1 LTKVNAC
8 DLDRLQHFMLPV
20 VPDQGCNMSFQR
32 ILIAVDK
39 GPVAAHA
46 IEVALDLAAALKAHT
61 AVIHVAAPPVM
72 YGNDAGIPR
81 SELMELAR
89 EEGLALL
96 AQLRENPA
104 LPAFAHEFLE
114 GGDPATEIVKA
125 AQEWPA
131 DIIVMGSHGRQ
142 GISRVLLGSVA
153 ESVVRHA
160 PCPVL
165 VVRSKT

>member
-1 LTKVNAC
+1 
-8 DLDRLQHFMLPV
+8 
-20 VPDQGCNMSFQR
+20 MSFQR

-46 IEVALDLAAALKAHT
+46 IEVALDLAAALKAQT
-61 AVIHVAAPPVM
+61 AVIHVATPPVP
-72 YGNDAGIPR
+72 YRIDAGIPKN
-81 SELMELAR
+81 ELIELAR

-96 AQLRENPA
+96 AQMRENPA
-104 LPAFAHEFLE
+104 MPVFAREFLE
-114 GGDPATEIVKA
+114 GGDPATEIVRA

-131 DIIVMGSHGRQ
+131 DIIVMGSHGRE
-142 GISRVLLGSVA
+142 GISRALLGSVA

-165 VVRSKT
+165 VVRSKA

>member
-1 LTKVNAC
+1 
-8 DLDRLQHFMLPV
+8 
-20 VPDQGCNMSFQR
+20 MSFRR

-46 IEVALDLAAALKAHT
+46 IEVGLDLAAALKAQA
-61 AVIHVAAPPVM
+61 AVIHVTAPPVM
-72 YGNDAGIPR
+72 YESDAGIPK
-81 SELMELAR
+81 SELTELAR
-89 EEGLALL
+89 EEGIALL

-114 GGDPATEIVKA
+114 GGDPATEIARA

-131 DIIVMGSHGRQ
+131 DIIVMGSHGRG

-153 ESVVRHA
+153 EQVVRHA

-165 VVRSKT
+165 VVRSKA